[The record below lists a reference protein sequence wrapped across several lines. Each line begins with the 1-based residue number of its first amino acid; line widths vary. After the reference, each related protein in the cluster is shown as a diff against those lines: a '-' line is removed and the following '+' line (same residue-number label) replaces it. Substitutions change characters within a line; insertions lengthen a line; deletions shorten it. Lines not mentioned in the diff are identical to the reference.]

1 MTKFLRLET
10 GGRVNADQIVQ
21 ITYRGSGA
29 LATLRDGSY
38 LKLSANMDEIEK
50 ELLPVVAA
58 APGYTLLQYYA
69 QEDGVE
75 AIITRTSIVAW
86 RIDRDIAI
94 PVTPDNDD
102 DDCSNR
108 IEYGV
113 LLPDGQVIRPWLGAC
128 SNEEDWRAVVDQVAK
143 DWQAAR
149 RKSKAVKEEPV

>member
-1 MTKFLRLET
+1 MTKFLQSES
-10 GGRVNADQIVQ
+10 GMVNADQIVQ
-21 ITYRGSGA
+21 IMYRGGAA

-38 LKLSANMDEIEK
+38 LKLSDDMDEINK
-50 ELLPVVAA
+50 QLLPVVAA

-75 AIITRTSIVAW
+75 AIISRTSIVAW

-94 PVTPDNDD
+94 PVTPDDD
-102 DDCSNR
+102 DNAFNR
-108 IEYGV
+108 IGYGV
-113 LLPDGQVIRPWLGAC
+113 LLPDGQVIYPYIGADD
-128 SNEEDWRAVVDQVAK
+128 NEEGWRARMDDEAK